1 MCVRE
6 RTLLNDVGI
15 SGEESAFSN
24 ADNMMCVRERTLP
37 MMNAFMRFLARSRR
51 SLTPTRMHGIG
62 GR

>member
-24 ADNMMCVRERTLP
+24 ADKDARDRWALE
-37 MMNAFMRFLARSRR
+37 NAHFSGVNIR
-51 SLTPTRMHGIG
+51 
-62 GR
+62 GRL